1 MSNIN
6 SVPRDTLNGLTPFE
20 AVQEILNIEE
30 LNSLGVYEVNRDD
43 VILNPSLFKSKVY
56 RKWD

>member
-56 RKWD
+56 RK